1 MNFACAVRLFPTSE
15 MAVVSYDVIE
25 ESGVADW
32 MSLRMVR
39 FSKEAVDICLPAVVR
54 ELLPSKMV
62 IDPKDMP
69 LKKPFE
75 KFVKFC
81 GFSSGRKIDN
91 SSKMVF
97 IMSDKFGNL
106 KFVPSV
112 SERNAGF
119 NQKDNEAIY
128 GSFADGDFI
137 KNLKEAFDR
146 SEAGADWME
155 I

>member
-1 MNFACAVRLFPTSE
+1 MNFACAVRLFPTGE

-32 MSLRMVR
+32 ISLRMVR
-39 FSKEAVDICLPAVVR
+39 LSKEAVDICLPAVVKA
-54 ELLPSKMV
+54 LLPSKMV
-62 IDPKDMP
+62 VDPSEMP

-81 GFSSGRKIDN
+81 GFSSGRKMDS

-97 IMSDKFGNL
+97 IFGDEYGGL

-119 NQKDNEAIY
+119 NHKDDEAIF
-128 GSFADGDFI
+128 GSFADGNFI
-137 KNLKEAFDR
+137 KNLKEAFKR
-146 SEAGADWME
+146 SEAGADWFE
-155 I
+155 L